1 MMKKYDAKNSDFE
14 KKKSN
19 SKTVSVRLCNAA
31 LACIEKASPSPKR
44 GFKGGAA
51 HWIREL
57 VYEKLNI
64 SNIDVNKLSPKT
76 DNSLKTGKLEK
87 KTNIDVPG
95 QIFFEESKNL

>member
-1 MMKKYDAKNSDFE
+1 MKFEAKSLFMMKKYDAKNRDFE

-31 LACIEKASPSPKR
+31 LACIEKASPSPRR

-51 HWIREL
+51 QWIREL

-64 SNIDVNKLSPKT
+64 TNIDINKSSPKT
-76 DNSLKTGKLEK
+76 ANSPKAGKLDK
-87 KTNIDVPG
+87 KSNVDVPG
-95 QIFFEESKNL
+95 